1 MTTALPDP
9 DRVDCWIFDLDNT
22 LYSPSDCDIPEQ
34 MEAAI
39 SAFIQ
44 RHLGVS
50 ADEADR
56 LRSVW
61 HGRYGMTLGGVVAEC
76 SADPHDYLEETH
88 RLDLS
93 SLRPSPRLQRL
104 IAGLPGR
111 RLIHTN
117 ANVPH
122 AERVL
127 DRLGLSAHFEAVF
140 DVEAAG
146 LLPKPDP
153 EGYRRL
159 LARHA
164 VDPRRAVMVEDMAR
178 NLVPAA
184 AAGMTTVWLRTA
196 RAQGARGFDPAA
208 VHHIADRLEDWLAA
222 VAG

>member
-22 LYSPSDCDIPEQ
+22 LYSPSECDLSEQ

-39 SAFIQ
+39 SAFIE
-44 RHLGVS
+44 RRLGVS
-50 ADEADR
+50 ELESEQ
-56 LRSVW
+56 LRKSW
-61 HGRYGMTLGGVVAEC
+61 FGRYGMTLGGLMEEC
-76 SADPHDYLEETH
+76 GVDPHEYLEETH

-104 IAGLPGR
+104 VARLPGR
-111 RLIHTN
+111 RLVHTN
-117 ANVPH
+117 ATVSH

-127 DRLGLSAHFEAVF
+127 DRLGLAAHFEAVF
-140 DVEAAG
+140 DVEDAG
-146 LLPKPDP
+146 FLPKPDP

-164 VDPRRAVMVEDMAR
+164 VDPRRAVMMDDLAR

-196 RAQGARGFDPAA
+196 RAQGARGFEAAA
-208 VHHIADRLEDWLAA
+208 VHHVADRLEDWLAA
-222 VAG
+222 AMG